1 MNLLRKQRKLFVTML
16 ICLSFL
22 LLFAQSAFAAD
33 GVKLSASTESGITDG
48 EVTVTIN
55 ISNAEDSE
63 GGQFDLAFDPDI
75 LEPKSATRG
84 SFVPDISG
92 NIFDANLELED
103 GKIRVIWVIASGSD
117 LDSGVVGTIVF
128 NLVGDGETALTF
140 SNVTMA
146 PADVEVD
153 TPTPG
158 QVTVISEETA
168 RQNAIDAAD
177 EAIADLPEPDEVT
190 LADKADVE
198 AARVLVDYAMVEF
211 DAEEDDFEDYD
222 KLADAEKMIDKLEAV
237 KAADDAI
244 LALPSVDSLDLDDKP
259 DVVAARAL
267 VTKAK
272 DDHGAVDGDFTY
284 LARLVMSEN
293 RIKELEGLKP
303 TPPTGGMPYALVAG
317 GIVLLF
323 GLAFYLKRSRLIEVK

>member
-1 MNLLRKQRKLFVTML
+1 MSSLRKQRKLIVTMVV
-16 ICLSFL
+16 CLSFL
-22 LLFAQSAFAAD
+22 LLFAQSAFAAE

-48 EVTVTIN
+48 EVTVKIN
-55 ISNAEDSE
+55 ISNAKDSE

-84 SFVPDISG
+84 SFVPDVSG
-92 NIFDANLELED
+92 NIFDANLKLED
-103 GKIRVIWVIASGSD
+103 GKIRVLWVIAAGSD

-128 NLVGDGETALTF
+128 KLLDDGETALTF

-146 PADVEVD
+146 PDGVEVD

-158 QVTVISEETA
+158 KVTVISEAVA

-177 EAIADLPEPDEVT
+177 EAIADLPDPEDIT
-190 LADKADVE
+190 MADKADVE
-198 AARVLVDYAMVEF
+198 AARALVKYAMDEF
-211 DAEEDDFEDYD
+211 DVKAADFEDYD
-222 KLADAEKMIDKLEAV
+222 KLVDAEKMIAKLEAV

-272 DDHGAVDGDFTY
+272 DDHGAVDADFTY
-284 LARLVMSEN
+284 LSRLIAAEN
-293 RIKELEGLKP
+293 KIKELEGLKP
-303 TPPTGGMPYALVAG
+303 TPPTGGMPFVMAAG
-317 GIVLLF
+317 GFILLL
-323 GLAFYLKRSRLIEVK
+323 GLVGYLKRGSFAAK

>member
-1 MNLLRKQRKLFVTML
+1 MNKLRKQRKLFVTMI

-48 EVTVTIN
+48 EVTVKIN
-55 ISNAEDSE
+55 ISNAKDSE

-84 SFVPDISG
+84 SFVPDVSG

-103 GKIRVIWVIASGSD
+103 GKIRVLWVIAAGSD

-128 NLVGDGETALTF
+128 TLLEDGETALTF
-140 SNVTMA
+140 SNLTMA
-146 PADVEVD
+146 PDDVEVD

-158 QVTVISEETA
+158 KVTVISEAVA
-168 RQNAIDAAD
+168 RQNAMDAAD
-177 EAIADLPEPDEVT
+177 EAIADLPDSEDVT

-198 AARVLVDYAMVEF
+198 AARALAKYAIDEF
-211 DAEEDDFEDYD
+211 DVTAADFEDYD
-222 KLADAEKMIDKLEAV
+222 KLVDAEKMIAKLEAV

-244 LALPSVDSLDLDDKP
+244 LALPSIDSLDLDDKP

-284 LARLVMSEN
+284 LTRLVAAEN

-303 TPPTGGMPYALVAG
+303 TPPTGGMPYVMAAG
-317 GIVLLF
+317 GFVLLF
-323 GLAFYLKRSRLIEVK
+323 GLAIYLKRSRLIEVK